1 MTEPE
6 RVLKFTARVT
16 VIADLDLTTGG
27 GGGTPAGQQRPRSR
41 ALT

>member
-27 GGGTPAGQQRPRSR
+27 GGVRLR
-41 ALT
+41 ASMDNVHDQGP